1 MFLSAIPMAV
11 RHFTVLSFLFLW
23 GCSPGPDGD
32 KGQGHPQGD
41 QGLVQAED
49 RDRIMT
55 CMASQEASWNSGDLE
70 GFMEPYWRSDSLLFV
85 GSRGATRGWDATLEN
100 YRKGYPDRT
109 AMGRLTFG
117 VESLDFPGTDIAL
130 MVGSWRLDDRGDLEP
145 LSGWFSLVWR
155 RIDGQWRIIR
165 DHSS

>member
-1 MFLSAIPMAV
+1 M
-11 RHFTVLSFLFLW
+11 
-23 GCSPGPDGD
+23 G
-32 KGQGHPQGD
+32 
-41 QGLVQAED
+41 
-49 RDRIMT
+49 
-55 CMASQEASWNSGDLE
+55 CMAAQEVAWNTGDLE

-85 GSRGATRGWDATLEN
+85 GSRGATRGWNATLEN

-109 AMGRLTFG
+109 TMGQLTFG

-130 MVGSWRLDDRGDLEP
+130 MVGTWRLDERGDLET

-155 RIDGQWRIIR
+155 HIDGQWRIVR